1 MSRYAMAEL
10 ADYLAE
16 MRDEG
21 GPEDANDDSGGDSAL
36 FYEALDRA
44 EAGPTSLVVGPIV
57 DDDDEG
63 LPRPG
68 VC

>member
-16 MRDEG
+16 MREDD
-21 GPEDANDDSGGDSAL
+21 GPEDANDDSGGDPTL
-36 FYEALDRA
+36 FYEALGRA
-44 EAGPTSLVVGPIV
+44 EAGLVSLVVGSMD
-57 DDDDEG
+57 DDDDED
-63 LPRPG
+63 LTRPG